1 MQEVICLK
9 KMLLVIN
16 PYAGTRKINKS
27 LVDVL
32 TVFNRGGYDVQTY
45 ITAGQNDARE
55 AVRQRC
61 GEMDLVVCAGGD
73 GTFNETLAGIMESGC
88 PVPMGYIPCGSTN
101 DFAASLKLSTNVL
114 DAAKE
119 IVEGVVQQYDVGRF
133 GKRYFSYVASFGVF
147 TKTSYST
154 PQNVKNALGHTAY
167 ILEGIQE
174 LSQFKTEHVCFEL
187 EDQVIEDD
195 FLFGAVSNSLSVGGI
210 LTLDPKQV
218 DMKDGKFE
226 LLLVRAPKNLREVQE
241 FLQALQKQQYNC
253 AMMTFVST
261 KRMKVIAS
269 PEMNWTLDGERQ
281 DGCAEIEIENIPL
294 AFQLMKRG

>member
-1 MQEVICLK
+1 MK
-9 KMLLVIN
+9 KMLLVVN
-16 PYAGTRKINKS
+16 PCAGTRKINKS

-32 TVFNRGGYDVQTY
+32 AIFNRGGYDVHTY
-45 ITAGQNDARE
+45 ITAGQNDAKE
-55 AVRQRC
+55 VVRQRC
-61 GEMDLVVCAGGD
+61 KEMDLVVCAGGD
-73 GTFNETLAGIMESGC
+73 GTFNETLAGIMESGS

-114 DAAKE
+114 EAAKE
-119 IVEGVVQQYDVGRF
+119 IVEGTAHQYDVGMF
-133 GKRYFSYVASFGVF
+133 GNRYFSYVASFGVF
-147 TKTSYST
+147 TRTAYST
-154 PQNVKNALGHTAY
+154 PQSVKNALGHTAY

-174 LSQFKTEHVCFEL
+174 LSQFKTEHVRFEL

-210 LTLDPKQV
+210 LTLYPKQV

-226 LLLVRAPKNLREVQE
+226 LLLVRSPKNLREVQE

-253 AMMTFVST
+253 AMMTFLSA
-261 KRMKVIAS
+261 KEMKVIAK

-281 DGCAEIEIENIPL
+281 GGCPEIEIRNIPL
-294 AFQLMKRG
+294 AFQLVKRG

>member
-1 MQEVICLK
+1 MK
-9 KMLLVIN
+9 KMLLVVN
-16 PYAGTRKINKS
+16 PCAGVRKINKS
-27 LVDVL
+27 MVDVL
-32 TVFNRGGYDVQTY
+32 AIFNRGGYDVQTY
-45 ITAGQNDARE
+45 ITAGPGDAKE
-55 AVRQRC
+55 FVRQRC
-61 GEMDLVVCAGGD
+61 QDMDLVVCAGGD
-73 GTFNETLAGIMESGC
+73 GTFNETLAGVMESGC
-88 PVPMGYIPCGSTN
+88 SVPLGYIPCGSTN
-101 DFAASLKLSTNVL
+101 DFAASLKLPANVL

-119 IVEGVVQQYDVGRF
+119 IVEGTAEYYDVGKFGDRF
-133 GKRYFSYVASFGVF
+133 FSYVASFGIF

-174 LSQFKTEHVCFEL
+174 LSQFKTEHVRFEL

-226 LLLVRAPKNLREVQE
+226 LLLVRAPKNLWEVQE
-241 FLQALQKQQYNC
+241 FLQALQKQVYNC
-253 AMMTFVST
+253 AMMTFVSA
-261 KRMKVIAS
+261 KKMKVIAS

-281 DGCAEIEIENIPL
+281 DGCAEICIENL
-294 AFQLMKRG
+294 TQAYQLVKRG